1 METPENSP
9 AFVDALKKAIAQ
21 TPKDKLHELPLGV
34 LVLER
39 DGKMASFHVQEA
51 LTEDGDLGSALM
63 ALDFILYS
71 FDREDWM
78 IEFVQD
84 LDRNFDRHMRKKRR
98 ETFKVIEGGKSED
111 DAEPPEDPETKANEE
126 AE

>member
-111 DAEPPEDPETKANEE
+111 DAEPPEDPEIKANEE